1 LISGALPGH
10 SVSSLFDKLTYKCY
24 GKGCMKSAV
33 FFERDG
39 VINAYTQGTEPH
51 RSPESVEAFTLCK
64 GIASLMKTL
73 KDAGLLVFVTTHQPG
88 LAQGSLDRRELER
101 MHLVMKAKLPIDD
114 VLICPHEPSDPCPCA
129 KPRTGLFKELEH
141 QYRLDMDHSFVV
153 SDKWQDAA
161 AAHTLGCISVMLQS
175 PLLGKVQRDYTL
187 ESLEAIGEKIAY
199 LHANQSELMLA

>member
-1 LISGALPGH
+1 
-10 SVSSLFDKLTYKCY
+10 
-24 GKGCMKSAV
+24 MKSAV

-64 GIASLMKTL
+64 GIAPLMKTL
-73 KDAGLLVFVTTHQPG
+73 KEAGLLVFVTTHQPG
-88 LAQGSLDRRELER
+88 LAQGTLDRRELER

-141 QYRLDMDHSFVV
+141 QYRYQSFG
-153 SDKWQDAA
+153 A
-161 AAHTLGCISVMLQS
+161 
-175 PLLGKVQRDYTL
+175 R
-187 ESLEAIGEKIAY
+187 
-199 LHANQSELMLA
+199 